1 MKTVMEFTEENK
13 ETAIVLEEE
22 IEFGIIE
29 SRSKIDKRKNDES
42 EQRPKKRKKFEN
54 IVNIVNW
61 GDDDDTNDVETNGL
75 VDWLVRG
82 ESNANASKELKD
94 ETFRQGRMS

>member
-42 EQRPKKRKKFEN
+42 GQRPKKRKKFEN
-54 IVNIVNW
+54 IVNR